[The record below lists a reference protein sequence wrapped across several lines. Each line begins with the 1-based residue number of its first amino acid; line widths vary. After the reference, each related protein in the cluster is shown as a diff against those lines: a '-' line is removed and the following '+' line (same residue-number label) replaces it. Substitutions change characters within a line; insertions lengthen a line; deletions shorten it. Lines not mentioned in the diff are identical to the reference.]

1 MRFTFLMLHWFP
13 PWNATLLIHMADSP
27 SEQDKTNPVFLLA
40 TRAGTMVARDILRW
54 SRQEKLSFWPDMKSF
69 IDQAYSVKM
78 AWYRPHSFLR
88 FYWPRQR
95 KKELVANIQPCW
107 PNTDDDAYRNTDG
120 FHVFFFFELQRN
132 CVAWL
137 RSFLPNLDEF

>member
-1 MRFTFLMLHWFP
+1 MNYLNQSTNQNDGLAGRCQGLFPPHLLSQGKVPWGRGCHWFP

-27 SEQDKTNPVFLLA
+27 SGQDKTNPVFLLA

-54 SRQEKLSFWPDMKSF
+54 SRQEKLSFWPDMKTF

-107 PNTDDDAYRNTDG
+107 PNTLG
-120 FHVFFFFELQRN
+120 QW
-132 CVAWL
+132 CI
-137 RSFLPNLDEF
+137 